1 MCNIVIPWIIMHM
14 LQYTDSSAL
23 DDTFIVF
30 GWHFHGKCI
39 ERQRR
44 IRALSL
50 SDHSTF
56 ILIPSLTFIYD
67 SSEAE
72 VICVVVHVATGRKFR
87 GKNGRRGE
95 GWEGAGFGWRRSG
108 CGDWKRK
115 EKDGVMDEGG
125 VARNFVRVR
134 RAYITAPSIYTDELQ
149 TLTLRK
155 RLQRLGDRRVYILYY
170 VDPCTI
176 HPRTCSASL
185 LQSTPL
191 PAGYAKNGALVSGI
205 VHSATARRLLLL
217 LLMHDHCKAWFSV
230 PNSFLKDI
238 ANYTHAH
245 TTLFTTTKMT

>member
-1 MCNIVIPWIIMHM
+1 MHM

-44 IRALSL
+44 TS
-50 SDHSTF
+50 
-56 ILIPSLTFIYD
+56 
-67 SSEAE
+67 
-72 VICVVVHVATGRKFR
+72 
-87 GKNGRRGE
+87 
-95 GWEGAGFGWRRSG
+95 
-108 CGDWKRK
+108 
-115 EKDGVMDEGG
+115 
-125 VARNFVRVR
+125 
-134 RAYITAPSIYTDELQ
+134 
-149 TLTLRK
+149 TLTLRSFDIHFDSK
-155 RLQRLGDRRVYILYY
+155 LDIYIRLFRGWSNMCSRARGDGAEVSWKERKKGRGMRGGWVWMTTERLRRLKEKGERRRDGWRWRSTQFRSSQARIHHGSIHLHGRIANADAEKTPSAPRRQMCSLYY

-238 ANYTHAH
+238 ANYTHTHNFIHHYENDIKNQSFYAEI
-245 TTLFTTTKMT
+245 